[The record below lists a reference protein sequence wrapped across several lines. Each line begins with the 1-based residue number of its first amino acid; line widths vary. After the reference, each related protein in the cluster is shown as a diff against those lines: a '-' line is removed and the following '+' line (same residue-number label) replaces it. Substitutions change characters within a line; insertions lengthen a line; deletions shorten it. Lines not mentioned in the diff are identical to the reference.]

1 MKRILV
7 PTDFSKEA
15 ENGLQ
20 TAMPIARVFDATIVL
35 LHVLEVSGGDNLNTS
50 GGAPFSDAMYI
61 HEGLK
66 LAQDNLNRSIILHGL
81 DEGEIKLEK
90 FIRIGT
96 AAKQIEESIEKLDID
111 FVVMGTKTAVDIN
124 ELVLGTSTDKLIRK
138 VNCPILSVNHVVSAD
153 AFKNIIFPTTTL
165 NKEGHLIGII
175 KTFQEAFESKINMV
189 RINTPLRFIPDEAAY
204 KLLEE
209 YASANGLKNYQ
220 CHVYSHTEEEDG
232 ILAFARTMDESI
244 IAVSTS
250 AHTGL
255 RKVLQGSVT
264 KELVGHAK
272 RPVLTMKMDEASR

>member
-7 PTDFSKEA
+7 PTDFSEEA

-20 TAMPIARVFDATIVL
+20 TAMPIARAFEATIVL
-35 LHVLEVSGGDNLNTS
+35 LHVLEVSGGDNLNTT
-50 GGAPFSDAMYI
+50 GGATYSDAVYI

-81 DEGEIKLEK
+81 DKGEIKLEK

-111 FVVMGTKTAVDIN
+111 FVVMGSRTAVDIN
-124 ELVLGTSTDKLIRK
+124 QLVLGTSTDKLIRK
-138 VNCPILSVNHVVSAD
+138 VNCPILSVNQVVSAH

-165 NKEGHLIGII
+165 SRESGLITII
-175 KTFQEAFESKINMV
+175 KAFQEAFESKINMV
-189 RINTPLRFIPDEAAY
+189 LINTPLYFKSDKVSY
-204 KLLEE
+204 KLLEK
-209 YASANGLKNYQ
+209 YAKAIGLKNYQ

-232 ILAFARTMDESI
+232 ILEFARTMNESI

-255 RKVLQGSVT
+255 RKILQGSVT